1 MRHSTPLLFLLTG
14 TFACAPSAGD
24 LDEGKSDDSAAATTG
39 PSDDGGDDGGG
50 AGSDGGDGDDG
61 GGEGGEGGEGGDGDS
76 GGDDGTT
83 GSADGDLYINEFMA
97 SNASGIQD
105 AGGAYPDWIE
115 LYNAGDERIDL
126 GGWTITDDLAESDK
140 HALASTLSIEAGE
153 FLLLFADDDDDEG
166 DNHLSFK
173 LSATGESI
181 GLYRPDGQA
190 VDEITFDEMGTDISM
205 ARVPDG
211 SSTWEVTDN
220 ATPGASNGG

>member
-1 MRHSTPLLFLLTG
+1 MRHSAPLLLLLTA

-24 LDEGKSDDSAAATTG
+24 LDDAKTDDSAATTTG
-39 PSDDGGDDGGG
+39 PGDDGGEDGGGTSGDDGGG
-50 AGSDGGDGDDG
+50 DGGGDDG
-61 GGEGGEGGEGGDGDS
+61 DNGGDSGG

-83 GSADGDLYINEFMA
+83 GSADGDLHINEFMA

-115 LYNAGDERIDL
+115 LYNAGEERVDL
-126 GGWTITDDLAESDK
+126 GGWTITDDLDEPGK
-140 HALASTLSIEAGE
+140 HALASTLSIEAGG
-153 FLLLFADDDDDEG
+153 FLLLFADDDEEEG
-166 DNHLSFK
+166 DSHLSFK
-173 LSATGESI
+173 LAATGEAI

-190 VDEITFDEMGTDISM
+190 IDEITFEEMGTDISM